1 MLEILD
7 LECVRGDLLLFSGLN
22 FSLEPG
28 ELLHIKGANG
38 SGKTTLLRTVCG
50 LSLPESGEIQWG
62 GLSIRKQGDLFREQL
77 TYIGHQNGVKD
88 DLTVLENL
96 RIATMLS
103 GDRRSEDSLIDA
115 LVQIGLGERID
126 LPAKMLSQGQRR
138 RVSLARLL
146 LSQSKL
152 WILDEPY
159 TALDVAVIAVLQQ
172 VIAQH
177 LQGGGMVLLT
187 THQDVDIEGVVKQL
201 TLSA

>member
-22 FSLEPG
+22 FLLEPG
-28 ELLHIKGANG
+28 ELLHVKGANG

-62 GLSIRKQGDLFREQL
+62 GLLIRKQGDLFRDQL

-103 GDRRSEDSLIDA
+103 GDRHSEDRLIDA

-177 LQGGGMVLLT
+177 LQSGGMVLLT

>member
-1 MLEILD
+1 MLKILD
-7 LECVRGDLLLFSGLN
+7 LECVRGDLLLFSGLG
-22 FSLEPG
+22 FSLKPG
-28 ELLHIKGANG
+28 ELLHVKGANG

-50 LSLPESGEIQWG
+50 LSLPESGEIQWDG
-62 GLSIRKQGDLFREQL
+62 ISIRKQGDVFRNEL
-77 TYIGHQNGVKD
+77 TYIGHHNGVKD

-103 GDRRSEDSLIDA
+103 GDRHSEDHLVDA

>member
-1 MLEILD
+1 MLQILD

-22 FSLEPG
+22 FALESG
-28 ELLHIKGANG
+28 ELLHVKGANG

-50 LSLPESGEIQWG
+50 LSHPESGKVLWQGE
-62 GLSIRKQGDLFREQL
+62 SIWKQGESYRDEL
-77 TYIGHQNGVKD
+77 TYIGHLNGVKD
-88 DLTVLENL
+88 ELTVLENL

-103 GDRRSEDSLIDA
+103 GEQHSEDQLIDA
-115 LVQIGLGERID
+115 LVKIGLGERID

-146 LSQSKL
+146 LTKSTL

-159 TALDVAVIAVLQQ
+159 TALDVSVIATLQQ

-177 LQGGGMVLLT
+177 LQCGGMVLLT

>member
-1 MLEILD
+1 MLQILD

-22 FSLEPG
+22 FALESG
-28 ELLHIKGANG
+28 ELLHVKGANG

-50 LSLPESGEIQWG
+50 LSHPESGEVLWQG
-62 GLSIRKQGDLFREQL
+62 EGIRKQGESYRDEL
-77 TYIGHQNGVKD
+77 TYIGHLNGVKD
-88 DLTVLENL
+88 ELTVLENL

-103 GDRRSEDSLIDA
+103 GEHHSEDQLIDA
-115 LVQIGLGERID
+115 LVRIGLGERID

-138 RVSLARLL
+138 RVSLTRLL
-146 LSQSKL
+146 LTKSTL

-159 TALDVAVIAVLQQ
+159 TALDVSVIATLQQ

-177 LQGGGMVLLT
+177 LQRGGMVLLT

-201 TLSA
+201 TLSV